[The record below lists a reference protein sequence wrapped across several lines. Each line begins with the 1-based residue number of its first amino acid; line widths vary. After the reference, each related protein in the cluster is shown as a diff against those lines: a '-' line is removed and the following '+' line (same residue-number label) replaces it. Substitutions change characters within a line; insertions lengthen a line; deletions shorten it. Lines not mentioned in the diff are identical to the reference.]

1 MFTQFKAAVLRKVAV
16 TDVGDENGQ
25 GLVEYSLILVF
36 VAVVAIAA
44 LTFLGTDISS
54 ALSSIGLAL

>member
-1 MFTQFKAAVLRKVAV
+1 MFTQFKAAVLRKVAA

>member
-1 MFTQFKAAVLRKVAV
+1 MFTNLKAAVQRKVAA

-25 GLVEYSLILVF
+25 GLVEYSLIMVF
-36 VAVVAIAA
+36 IAVVSIVA
-44 LTFLGTDISS
+44 LTFIGSDISS